1 MVRVQPNDNQNDMR
15 ITVSHTKSKAEVI
28 RLVDRSF
35 DDLFRG
41 MGIVPIQFVDERR
54 SWQGSTL
61 TFSISAKMGFVSTP
75 IRGTIEVTDSD
86 ITIDADLGLLERLI
100 PATKARDSIDKRIV
114 DVRCGHGPTRRLAV
128 LSSLCAA
135 RRLATS
141 FASLGP

>member
-1 MVRVQPNDNQNDMR
+1 VVRVQPNDNQNDMR

-28 RLVDRSF
+28 RLIDRSF

-75 IRGTIEVTDSD
+75 IRGTIEAIDSD

-100 PATKARDSIDKRIV
+100 PATKARDSITSRI
-114 DVRCGHGPTRRLAV
+114 RGLLT
-128 LSSLCAA
+128 
-135 RRLATS
+135 
-141 FASLGP
+141 